1 MIILF
6 ATQTGELYV
15 FTDPMFDTRDKCM
28 EYLVENSPSITEKLR
43 QEYGYDRKILTV
55 NCLREFDFKR
65 IIDTTRRYHDASDT
79 RIVVNTTSPT
89 WNRDIY

>member
-1 MIILF
+1 MKFVMIILF
-6 ATQTGELYV
+6 ATAGELYV

-43 QEYGYDRKILTV
+43 QEYGYDRKVLAV

-65 IIDTTRRYHDASDT
+65 IVGAQTIS
-79 RIVVNTTSPT
+79 
-89 WNRDIY
+89 

>member
-1 MIILF
+1 MKFVMIILF
-6 ATQTGELYV
+6 ATAGDLYV

-43 QEYGYDRKILTV
+43 QEYGYDRNILAV

-65 IIDTTRRYHDASDT
+65 ILGAQTIS
-79 RIVVNTTSPT
+79 
-89 WNRDIY
+89 